1 MTLKVCHSVMLTTE
15 KQRGQEVGLLVTVG
29 IQLLDERQPHSFRWL
44 GRTRDWIEDCV
55 RWTRDWIDGW
65 L

>member
-1 MTLKVCHSVMLTTE
+1 MLTIE

-29 IQLLDERQPHSFRWL
+29 IELLDERQPNSFRWL

-55 RWTRDWIDGW
+55 
-65 L
+65 

>member
-1 MTLKVCHSVMLTTE
+1 MLTTE

-29 IQLLDERQPHSFRWL
+29 IELLDERQPHSFRWL
-44 GRTRDWIEDCV
+44 GRTRGWIEDCV